1 MREHQLLTLEECL
14 VEYNAYM
21 SQKIEEAF
29 GLNVSMIKNH
39 FDTEVREKAVKP
51 ITYDELAR
59 QCEHR

>member
-1 MREHQLLTLEECL
+1 M
-14 VEYNAYM
+14 EYNAYM